1 MPCCK
6 YEYSFIVPVYN
17 AEKYIEETAKSIL
30 LQGEGCEL
38 ILINDGSTDGSGRI
52 CNFLAEKHSRIRAF
66 HKPNGGPGGARNL
79 GLDKARGRYC
89 IFVDSDDYVSD
100 NLTELLGKRYG
111 RCNAD
116 VIFFNIVKVFPSG
129 EQRQMAE
136 GLKRDEICGRSAE
149 EILKA
154 VSKCSKFPASTGG
167 KILKTE
173 FLRKNNIRFADGLI
187 GEDIDWTLQIVC
199 NMKSADVFENANYYY
214 RISDSGRHSY
224 GNEKSLDDQLTI
236 TENWIKK
243 TAKSKKKKYIFSCLA
258 FQYAVL
264 LPFYGALPKETRKKY
279 KERVQSLRFLL
290 SLGKTNKIRLIRLAV
305 FLLGTD
311 GASKLLYKYVTK
323 RDEQ

>member
-1 MPCCK
+1 
-6 YEYSFIVPVYN
+6 
-17 AEKYIEETAKSIL
+17 
-30 LQGEGCEL
+30 
-38 ILINDGSTDGSGRI
+38 
-52 CNFLAEKHSRIRAF
+52 
-66 HKPNGGPGGARNL
+66 
-79 GLDKARGRYC
+79 
-89 IFVDSDDYVSD
+89 
-100 NLTELLGKRYG
+100 
-111 RCNAD
+111 
-116 VIFFNIVKVFPSG
+116 
-129 EQRQMAE
+129 MAE